1 MGPLHVPDMGES
13 SYVQPQPS
21 VDSDFRDNYQCPGLQ
36 MRRLRLCGAL
46 VLRSPS
52 WDMVDRCSEER
63 STVLFPQRPR
73 WAAWF
78 HDIIGGED
86 LFLRV

>member
-1 MGPLHVPDMGES
+1 
-13 SYVQPQPS
+13 
-21 VDSDFRDNYQCPGLQ
+21 
-36 MRRLRLCGAL
+36 MRKLRFFGAL

-52 WDMVDRCSEER
+52 WDMVGQYLEEG
-63 STVLFPQRPR
+63 SISLFLQRPR

-78 HDIIGGED
+78 HDVIGGED